1 MIDRARPAFG
11 LTALVLACVALAA
24 ASLLLSA
31 GLTYD
36 PWAWLVWGRN
46 VADLDLVVGTA
57 PSWKPLPVVFT
68 TVFSFAGEAAPALW
82 LVASRAGALLAV
94 AMAARLAARWCDC
107 RLRWLAG
114 LTAAAGLLIVHEYL
128 RRAAVGNVEP
138 LMVGLGLLAI
148 ERHLDGHGRQAL
160 VLGALAG
167 LVRPE
172 IWPFLGAYAIYLWF
186 ADRRS
191 RALIVAALAV
201 IPLCW
206 FGGALWGSGDA
217 LQAQHVVTTPGRPTA
232 GAQTQHHGMRAFTD
246 FAGMLP
252 LAVVLLAVLGLV
264 LSLKPRSS
272 QLRPVALAAAAAA
285 TWVTILAIMVER
297 GFTVIPRYLFMP
309 AAFVAILAGIGMA
322 RAVGLVGGRSL
333 RLAGAVVIA
342 VGAAAALSA
351 GELGTLRAD
360 SRAVTS
366 QADRDRDL
374 AAAVELAGGAEAVLA
389 CGHPVTAWF
398 EKTVLAWEL
407 GVDLPGVTGH
417 DRPGPQIKFAYRGA
431 GASSPVPAGAQVL
444 ATDDW
449 KIVADCRDGRLIRSA
464 STR

>member
-11 LTALVLACVALAA
+11 LTALILACVALAA
-24 ASLLLSA
+24 ASLLLSS

-46 VADLDLVVGTA
+46 VADLDLVIGTA
-57 PSWKPLPVVFT
+57 PSWKPLPVLFT
-68 TVFSFAGEAAPALW
+68 TVFSFAGEAAPELW
-82 LVASRAGALLAV
+82 LVVSRAGALLAV
-94 AMAARLAARWCDC
+94 VMAGRLAARWCDC

-128 RRAAVGNVEP
+128 RRSAVGNVEP

-148 ERHLDGHGRQAL
+148 ERHLDGHRRQAL

-172 IWPFLGAYAIYLWF
+172 IWPFLGAYAVYLWF

-191 RALIVAALAV
+191 RVLVVAAIAM
-201 IPLCW
+201 IPLFW

-217 LQAQHVVTTPGRPTA
+217 LQAQHVVTTPGRPTP

-252 LAVVLLAVLGLV
+252 LAVILLAVLGLV
-264 LSLKPRSS
+264 LSFKPRSS
-272 QLRPVALAAAAAA
+272 MLRPVALAAAAAA
-285 TWVTILAIMVER
+285 TWVTILSIMVER

-322 RAVGLVGGRSL
+322 RAIGLVGGRSL
-333 RLAGAVVIA
+333 RRAGAIAIA
-342 VGAAAALSA
+342 VAAAAALSV
-351 GELGTLRAD
+351 GELRTLRAD
-360 SRAVTS
+360 SRAVAS
-366 QADRDRDL
+366 QAERDRDL
-374 AAAVELAGGAEAVLA
+374 ATAVELAGGADAVLA
-389 CGHPVTAWF
+389 CGLPVTEWF

-407 GVDLPGVTGH
+407 GVDLPEVTGH
-417 DRPGPQIKFAYRGA
+417 DRPGPQIKFMYRAPAEA
-431 GASSPVPAGAQVL
+431 GRFAGVGVR
-444 ATDDW
+444 DDW
-449 KIVADCRDGRLIRSA
+449 TVGDCRDGRSIRPA

>member
-1 MIDRARPAFG
+1 VIDRARPAFG
-11 LTALVLACVALAA
+11 LTALVLACVGLAA
-24 ASLLLSA
+24 ASLLLGS

-46 VADLDLVVGTA
+46 VADLDLVMGTA
-57 PSWKPLPVVFT
+57 PSWKPLPVLFT
-68 TVFSFAGEAAPALW
+68 TVFSFAGDAAPELW
-82 LVASRAGALLAV
+82 LVVSRAGALLAV
-94 AMAARLAARWCDC
+94 VMAGRLAARWCDC

-138 LMVGLGLLAI
+138 LMVGLALLAI

-172 IWPFLGAYAIYLWF
+172 IWPFLGVYAIYLWF
-186 ADRRS
+186 TDPRS
-191 RALIVAALAV
+191 RALVVAAIAM
-201 IPLCW
+201 IPLFW

-232 GAQTQHHGMRAFTD
+232 GAQTQHHGLRAYTD

-252 LAVVLLAVLGLV
+252 LAVILLAALGLV

-272 QLRPVALAAAAAA
+272 MLRPVALVAAAAAA
-285 TWVTILAIMVER
+285 WVTILSIMVER

-322 RAVGLVGGRSL
+322 RAIDLVGGRSL
-333 RLAGAVVIA
+333 RLAGAIVLA
-342 VGAAAALSA
+342 VAAAGLLSA
-351 GELGTLRAD
+351 GELRTLRAD
-360 SRAVTS
+360 WRAVSS
-366 QADRDRDL
+366 QAERDRNL
-374 AAAVELAGGAEAVLA
+374 AAAVELAGGADPVLA
-389 CGHPVTAWF
+389 CGDPVTAWF

-407 GVDLPGVTGH
+407 GVDLPEVIGH
-417 DRPGPQIKFAYRGA
+417 DRPGPQIKFVYRGA
-431 GASSPVPAGAQVL
+431 GAN
-444 ATDDW
+444 DW
-449 KIVADCRDGRLIRSA
+449 QIVASCRDGRSIRSA
-464 STR
+464 SAR